1 MLNEQREGTEMKVFR
16 DLYIRLNGSKIEDLI
31 EQFTA
36 RTGDHWNRALDR
48 EKDAGSMG
56 EKAFSFEHTAGDGLE
71 RAGLSLF
78 QKEGD
83 TWYVPNIIPLDS
95 SQLSRDQ
102 YNKILENFLD
112 TIVSPSIAG
121 LPVTAELS
129 GDVVILKDVVG
140 EDVAA
145 LLHKFSVL
153 ANKSTGSSHPCDRNR
168 WFDFLI
174 AVQRKRISL
183 DTDLLI
189 NSLMEDGWS
198 EDRAHDLAIEYEF
211 AIGLLDYKEGK

>member
-1 MLNEQREGTEMKVFR
+1 MKVFR
-16 DLYIRLNGSKIEDLI
+16 DLYIRLNGARIKDLI

-36 RTGDHWNRALDR
+36 QCGDHWHRALDR

-95 SQLSRDQ
+95 SQLSHDQ

-112 TIVSPSIAG
+112 TIVRPSIAG

-129 GDVVILKDVVG
+129 GDVVFLKDVVG
-140 EDVAA
+140 EDVAV
-145 LLHKFSVL
+145 LLHNFSVL
-153 ANKSTGSSHPCDRNR
+153 ANKSTGSAHPCDRNR

-174 AVQRKRISL
+174 AVQRKHISL

-189 NSLMEDGWS
+189 HSLMEDGWS

>member
-1 MLNEQREGTEMKVFR
+1 MKVFR
-16 DLYIRLNGSKIEDLI
+16 DLYIKLNGVKVEDLI

-36 RTGDHWNRALDR
+36 RCGDDWRRALDR
-48 EKDAGSMG
+48 EQHAGSMG

-95 SQLSRDQ
+95 SQLSRDH

-112 TIVSPSIAG
+112 IIVRPSIAG
-121 LPVTAELS
+121 LSVTAELS
-129 GDVVILKDVVG
+129 GDVVFLKDVVG
-140 EDVAA
+140 EDVAV
-145 LLHKFSVL
+145 LLHNFSVL

-211 AIGLLDYKEGK
+211 AIDLLDYKEDQ

>member
-1 MLNEQREGTEMKVFR
+1 MKVFR

-112 TIVSPSIAG
+112 TIVRPSIAG

>member
-1 MLNEQREGTEMKVFR
+1 MKVFR
-16 DLYIRLNGSKIEDLI
+16 DLYIRLNGARVDDLI

-36 RTGDHWNRALDR
+36 QCGGHWHRALDR
-48 EKDAGSMG
+48 EQDAGSMG
-56 EKAFSFEHTAGDGLE
+56 EKAFSFEHTAEDGLE

-83 TWYVPNIIPLDS
+83 TWYVPNIVPLDS

-112 TIVSPSIAG
+112 TIVLPSIAG

-145 LLHKFSVL
+145 LLQKFSVL
-153 ANKSTGSSHPCDRNR
+153 ANKSTGSAHPCDRNR

-174 AVQRKRISL
+174 AVQRKHISL
-183 DTDLLI
+183 DTELLI
-189 NSLMEDGWS
+189 HSLMEEGWS

-211 AIGLLDYKEGK
+211 AIGLLDYKEGR

>member
-1 MLNEQREGTEMKVFR
+1 MNKGKEQEMKVFR
-16 DLYIRLNGSKIEDLI
+16 DLYIKLNGVKVEELI

-36 RTGDHWNRALDR
+36 RCGDHWHRALDR

-56 EKAFSFEHTAGDGLE
+56 EKAFSFEHTAEDGLE

-83 TWYVPNIIPLDS
+83 TWYVPNIVPLDS

-102 YNKILENFLD
+102 YNKILEEFLN
-112 TIVSPSIAG
+112 TIVRPSIAG

-129 GDVVILKDVVG
+129 GDVVFLKDVVG
-140 EDVAA
+140 EDEAV
-145 LLHKFSVL
+145 LFHNFSVL

-189 NSLMEDGWS
+189 HSLMEEGWS

-211 AIGLLDYKEGK
+211 AIGLLDYKEGR

>member
-1 MLNEQREGTEMKVFR
+1 MKVFR
-16 DLYIRLNGSKIEDLI
+16 DLYIRLNGAKVEDLI

-36 RTGDHWNRALDR
+36 RCGDNWHRALDR
-48 EKDAGSMG
+48 EQHAGSMG
-56 EKAFSFEHTAGDGLE
+56 EKAFSFEHTAEDGLE

-78 QKEGD
+78 QKVGD
-83 TWYVPNIIPLDS
+83 TWYVPNIVPLDS

-112 TIVSPSIAG
+112 TIVRPSIAG
-121 LPVTAELS
+121 LPVTVELS

-145 LLHKFSVL
+145 LLQKFSVL

-168 WFDFLI
+168 WYDFLI

-189 NSLMEDGWS
+189 HSLMEEGWS

-211 AIGLLDYKEGK
+211 AIGLLDYKEGR

>member
-1 MLNEQREGTEMKVFR
+1 MKVFR
-16 DLYIRLNGSKIEDLI
+16 DLYIRLNGARVEDLI
-31 EQFTA
+31 EQLTVQC
-36 RTGDHWNRALDR
+36 GVHWHRALDR
-48 EKDAGSMG
+48 EKEAGSMG

-78 QKEGD
+78 QKDGD
-83 TWYVPNIIPLDS
+83 IWYVPNIIPLDS

-112 TIVSPSIAG
+112 TIVRPSIAG

-129 GDVVILKDVVG
+129 GDVVFLKDVVG
-140 EDVAA
+140 EDVAV
-145 LLHKFSVL
+145 LLHNFSVL

-174 AVQRKRISL
+174 AVQRKRVSL

-189 NSLMEDGWS
+189 HSLMEDGWS

-211 AIGLLDYKEGK
+211 AIGLLDYKEGR

>member
-1 MLNEQREGTEMKVFR
+1 MKVFR
-16 DLYIRLNGSKIEDLI
+16 DLFIKLNGVMVEDLVD
-31 EQFTA
+31 QFTA
-36 RTGDHWNRALDR
+36 RCGDNWHRALDR
-48 EKDAGSMG
+48 EQHAGSMG

-83 TWYVPNIIPLDS
+83 TWYVPNIVPLDS
-95 SQLSRDQ
+95 GQLSHDQ

-112 TIVSPSIAG
+112 TIVRPSIAG
-121 LPVTAELS
+121 LSVTADLT
-129 GDVVILKDVVG
+129 GDILFLKDVVG
-140 EDVAA
+140 DEVAS

-153 ANKSTGSSHPCDRNR
+153 ANKSTGSAHPCDRNR

-174 AVQRKRISL
+174 AVQRKHISL
-183 DTDLLI
+183 NTDLLI
-189 NSLMEDGWS
+189 HSLMEEGWS

-211 AIGLLDYKEGK
+211 AVGLLDYKEGR

>member
-1 MLNEQREGTEMKVFR
+1 MKVFR
-16 DLYIRLNGSKIEDLI
+16 DLYIRLNGAKVEDLI

-36 RTGDHWNRALDR
+36 QCGDHWHRALDR
-48 EKDAGSMG
+48 EKDAGSIG

-83 TWYVPNIIPLDS
+83 TWYVPNIIPLDRS
-95 SQLSRDQ
+95 ELSHDQ

-112 TIVSPSIAG
+112 TIVRPSIAG
-121 LPVTAELS
+121 LPVTAELT
-129 GDVVILKDVVG
+129 GDVLFLKDVVG

-145 LLHKFSVL
+145 LLRKFSVL

-174 AVQRKRISL
+174 AVQRKRIPL
-183 DTDLLI
+183 DSDLLI
-189 NSLMEDGWS
+189 HSLVEDAWS

>member
-1 MLNEQREGTEMKVFR
+1 MKVFR
-16 DLYIRLNGSKIEDLI
+16 DLYIKLNGVKVEELI

-36 RTGDHWNRALDR
+36 RCGDHWHRALDR
-48 EKDAGSMG
+48 EQDAGSMG
-56 EKAFSFEHTAGDGLE
+56 EKAFSFEHTAEDGLE

-112 TIVSPSIAG
+112 TIVRQSIAG
-121 LPVTAELS
+121 LPVAAELS
-129 GDVVILKDVVG
+129 GDVVFLKDVVG
-140 EDVAA
+140 EDVAV
-145 LLHKFSVL
+145 LLHNFSVL

-174 AVQRKRISL
+174 AVQKKRISL

-189 NSLMEDGWS
+189 HSLMEDGWS
-198 EDRAHDLAIEYEF
+198 EDRAHDLAIEFEF
-211 AIGLLDYKEGK
+211 AIGLLDYKEGR

>member
-1 MLNEQREGTEMKVFR
+1 MRVFR
-16 DLYIRLNGSKIEDLI
+16 DLYIRLNGAKIEDLI

-95 SQLSRDQ
+95 GQLSHDQ

-112 TIVSPSIAG
+112 TIVRPSIEG
-121 LPVTAELS
+121 LPITAELT

-174 AVQRKRISL
+174 TVQKKRISL

-198 EDRAHDLAIEYEF
+198 EDRAHDLAIEFEF

>member
-1 MLNEQREGTEMKVFR
+1 MNKGKEQEMKVFR
-16 DLYIRLNGSKIEDLI
+16 DLYIRLNGAKVEDLI

-36 RTGDHWNRALDR
+36 QCGDHWHRALDR
-48 EKDAGSMG
+48 EKDAGSIG

-83 TWYVPNIIPLDS
+83 TWYVPNIIPLDRS
-95 SQLSRDQ
+95 ELSHDQ

-112 TIVSPSIAG
+112 TIVRPSIAG
-121 LPVTAELS
+121 LPVTAELT
-129 GDVVILKDVVG
+129 GDVLFLKDVVG

-145 LLHKFSVL
+145 LLRKFSVL

-174 AVQRKRISL
+174 AVQRKRIPL
-183 DTDLLI
+183 DSDLLI
-189 NSLMEDGWS
+189 HSLVEDAWS

>member
-1 MLNEQREGTEMKVFR
+1 MKVFR
-16 DLYIRLNGSKIEDLI
+16 DLFIHLNGFRIDSLIDL
-31 EQFTA
+31 FTEKCVNN
-36 RTGDHWNRALDR
+36 WQRALDR
-48 EKDAGSMG
+48 EKNAGIIG
-56 EKAFSFEHTAGDGLE
+56 EKAFSFEHTQGDDLE

-78 QKEGD
+78 QKDGD

-95 SQLSRDQ
+95 SELSHDQ
-102 YNKILENFLD
+102 YNKILENFLE
-112 TIVSPSIAG
+112 TIVRPSITG
-121 LPVTAELS
+121 LPVTTNLT
-129 GDVVILKDVVG
+129 GDVLFLKDVVG

-174 AVQRKRISL
+174 AVQRKHISL
-183 DTDLLI
+183 NTDLLI

>member
-1 MLNEQREGTEMKVFR
+1 MKVFR
-16 DLYIRLNGSKIEDLI
+16 DLYIKLNGVKVEELI

-36 RTGDHWNRALDR
+36 RCGDHWHRALDR

-78 QKEGD
+78 QKESN

-95 SQLSRDQ
+95 SQLSHDQ
-102 YNKILENFLD
+102 YNKILENFLE
-112 TIVSPSIAG
+112 TIVRPSIAG
-121 LPVTAELS
+121 LQVTAELT
-129 GDVVILKDVVG
+129 GDVLFLKDVVG

-145 LLHKFSVL
+145 LLHNFSVL

>member
-1 MLNEQREGTEMKVFR
+1 MKVFR

-31 EQFTA
+31 EQFTV
-36 RTGDHWNRALDR
+36 RCGGHWHRALER

-71 RAGLSLF
+71 KAGLSLF
-78 QKEGD
+78 QKEGG

-95 SQLSRDQ
+95 SQLSCDQ

-112 TIVSPSIAG
+112 TIVRPSIAG
-121 LPVTAELS
+121 PPVTAELT

-140 EDVAA
+140 EDVAG
-145 LLHKFSVL
+145 LLHNFSVL

-174 AVQRKRISL
+174 AVQKKRISL

-189 NSLMEDGWS
+189 NSLMEDSWS

>member
-1 MLNEQREGTEMKVFR
+1 MKVFS
-16 DLYIRLNGSKIEDLI
+16 DLYIRLNGFKIEELM
-31 EQFTA
+31 ELFTNNC
-36 RTGDHWNRALDR
+36 GEHWRRALDR

-56 EKAFSFEHTAGDGLE
+56 EKTFSFEHTEVDGLE
-71 RAGLSLF
+71 RAGLSIF
-78 QKEGD
+78 QKNGD

-95 SQLSRDQ
+95 SELSHDQ
-102 YNKILENFLD
+102 YNDILENFLD
-112 TIVSPSIAG
+112 TIVHPSIIG
-121 LPVTAELS
+121 LPVTTELT
-129 GDVVILKDVVG
+129 GDELFMKDVVG
-140 EDVAA
+140 EDVAT

-168 WFDFLI
+168 WFDFII

-183 DTDLLI
+183 DTDLLV
-189 NSLMEDGWS
+189 NSLIEDGWS

>member
-1 MLNEQREGTEMKVFR
+1 MNNGKEQEMKVFR

-112 TIVSPSIAG
+112 TIVRPSIAG

-129 GDVVILKDVVG
+129 GDIVILKDVVG

>member
-1 MLNEQREGTEMKVFR
+1 MKVFR
-16 DLYIRLNGSKIEDLI
+16 DLYIRLNGARIEDLM

-36 RTGDHWNRALDR
+36 QCGDHWHRALDR

-78 QKEGD
+78 QKEGN

-95 SQLSRDQ
+95 SQLSHDQ

-112 TIVSPSIAG
+112 TIVRPSIAA
-121 LPVTAELS
+121 LQVTAELT
-129 GDVVILKDVVG
+129 GDVLFLKDVVG

-145 LLHKFSVL
+145 LLHSFSVL
-153 ANKSTGSSHPCDRNR
+153 ANKSTGSAHPCDRNR

-174 AVQRKRISL
+174 AVQRKHISL

-189 NSLMEDGWS
+189 HSLMEEGWS

-211 AIGLLDYKEGK
+211 AIGLLDYKEGR

>member
-1 MLNEQREGTEMKVFR
+1 MKVFR
-16 DLYIRLNGSKIEDLI
+16 DLYIRLNGARIEDLI
-31 EQFTA
+31 DQFTA
-36 RTGDHWNRALDR
+36 QCGDHWHRALDR

-112 TIVSPSIAG
+112 SIVRPSIAG
-121 LPVTAELS
+121 LPVTTALTGDELF
-129 GDVVILKDVVG
+129 LKDVVG
-140 EDVAA
+140 EDVAT
-145 LLHKFSVL
+145 LLHNFSVL

>member
-1 MLNEQREGTEMKVFR
+1 MKVFR
-16 DLYIRLNGSKIEDLI
+16 DLYIRLNGARIEDLI

-36 RTGDHWNRALDR
+36 QSCDHWHRALDR

-78 QKEGD
+78 QKDGD

-112 TIVSPSIAG
+112 TIVCPSIAG

-129 GDVVILKDVVG
+129 GDVVFLKDVVG
-140 EDVAA
+140 EDVAV
-145 LLHKFSVL
+145 LLHNFSVL
-153 ANKSTGSSHPCDRNR
+153 ANKSTGSAHPCDRNR

-174 AVQRKRISL
+174 AVQRKHISL

-189 NSLMEDGWS
+189 HSLMEEGWS

-211 AIGLLDYKEGK
+211 AIGLLDYKEGR

>member
-1 MLNEQREGTEMKVFR
+1 MKVFR
-16 DLYIRLNGSKIEDLI
+16 DLYIKLNGVKVEELI

-36 RTGDHWNRALDR
+36 RCGDHWHRALDR
-48 EKDAGSMG
+48 ERDAGSMG
-56 EKAFSFEHTAGDGLE
+56 EKAFSFEHTAEDGLE

-83 TWYVPNIIPLDS
+83 TWYVPNIVPLDS

-112 TIVSPSIAG
+112 TIVLPSIAG

-145 LLHKFSVL
+145 LLQKFSVL
-153 ANKSTGSSHPCDRNR
+153 SNKSTGSSHPCDRNR
-168 WFDFLI
+168 WYDFLI

-189 NSLMEDGWS
+189 HSLMEEGWS

-211 AIGLLDYKEGK
+211 AIGLLDYKEGR

>member
-1 MLNEQREGTEMKVFR
+1 MKVFR
-16 DLYIRLNGSKIEDLI
+16 DLYIRLNGARIEDLI

-36 RTGDHWNRALDR
+36 HCGDHWDRALDR

-78 QKEGD
+78 QKEGN

-95 SQLSRDQ
+95 SQLSHDQ

-112 TIVSPSIAG
+112 TIVRPSIAG
-121 LPVTAELS
+121 LQVTAELT
-129 GDVVILKDVVG
+129 GDVLFLKDVVG

-145 LLHKFSVL
+145 LLHSFSVL

-183 DTDLLI
+183 NTDLLI
-189 NSLMEDGWS
+189 HSLMEDGWS

>member
-1 MLNEQREGTEMKVFR
+1 MKVFR
-16 DLYIRLNGSKIEDLI
+16 DLYIRLNGARIEDLI

-36 RTGDHWNRALDR
+36 HCGDHWDRALDR

-112 TIVSPSIAG
+112 SIVRPSIAG
-121 LPVTAELS
+121 LPVTTALTGDELF
-129 GDVVILKDVVG
+129 LKDVVG
-140 EDVAA
+140 ADVAT
-145 LLHKFSVL
+145 LLHNFSVL
-153 ANKSTGSSHPCDRNR
+153 ANKSTGTSHPCDRNR

-174 AVQRKRISL
+174 AVQRKHISL

-189 NSLMEDGWS
+189 YSLMEDGWS

>member
-1 MLNEQREGTEMKVFR
+1 MKVFR
-16 DLYIRLNGSKIEDLI
+16 DLYIKLNGVKVEELI

-36 RTGDHWNRALDR
+36 RCGDHWHRALDR

-56 EKAFSFEHTAGDGLE
+56 EKAFSFEHTAEDGLE

-83 TWYVPNIIPLDS
+83 TWYVPNIVPLDS

-102 YNKILENFLD
+102 YNKILEEFLN
-112 TIVSPSIAG
+112 TIVRPSIAG

-129 GDVVILKDVVG
+129 GDVVFLKDVVG
-140 EDVAA
+140 EDEAV
-145 LLHKFSVL
+145 LFHNFSVL

-189 NSLMEDGWS
+189 HSLMEEGWS

-211 AIGLLDYKEGK
+211 AIGLLDYKEGR